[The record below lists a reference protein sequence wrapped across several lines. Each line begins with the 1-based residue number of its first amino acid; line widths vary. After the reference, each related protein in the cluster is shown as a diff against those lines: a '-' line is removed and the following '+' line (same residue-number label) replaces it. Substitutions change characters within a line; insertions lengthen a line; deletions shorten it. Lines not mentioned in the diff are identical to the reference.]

1 MSILIRGMEMPQSC
15 FECPFMLHRCFCLVN
30 PKIEFTDEEYSELKG
45 RYSGCP
51 LAEVPTPH
59 GRLIDMD
66 VILAQ
71 LREMSLDDC
80 SLAEDLIEHGIDDV
94 LDDAPTIIERED

>member
-1 MSILIRGMEMPQSC
+1 
-15 FECPFMLHRCFCLVN
+15 MLHRCFCIVN

-59 GRLIDMD
+59 NRLIDVD

-71 LREMSLDDC
+71 LREMSVEDY
-80 SLAEDLIEHGIDDV
+80 SLAEYLIEHGVDEV
-94 LDDAPTIIERED
+94 LNDAPTIIERED